1 MPDTDSFVRRVRT
14 RLDALSVAE
23 RRLADFVLAF
33 PGELASYAASEL
45 AGLAGVSNATVTRFI
60 KRLGYA
66 TYEDARRHAREQRQ
80 SGSPLFQPGTDIKKS
95 GQPVATHLLQSQNN
109 LAQTFALLSEE
120 RVQAMVKALL
130 AAPQVIIFGSRSS
143 HAFALYLRWQII
155 QVLPRV
161 MAVPAAGES
170 LGEYI
175 AGLGPRDCVIV
186 FAVRRQTRQMRPF
199 LDGASKAGC
208 NIIFI
213 SDQASPDFPAATWS
227 IQCQCAGPGPLD
239 NHVAVMAWCDLIATL
254 VLEAAGPAG
263 RKRLAAI
270 ELAHDELDEL

>member
-1 MPDTDSFVRRVRT
+1 M
-14 RLDALSVAE
+14 
-23 RRLADFVLAF
+23 
-33 PGELASYAASEL
+33 
-45 AGLAGVSNATVTRFI
+45 
-60 KRLGYA
+60 
-66 TYEDARRHAREQRQ
+66 
-80 SGSPLFQPGTDIKKS
+80 
-95 GQPVATHLLQSQNN
+95 ATHLLQSQNN
-109 LAQTFALLSEE
+109 LARTFALLSEDK
-120 RVQAMVKALL
+120 VQAMVKALL

-161 MAVPAAGES
+161 VAVPAAGES

-199 LDGASKAGC
+199 LEGASKAGC

-254 VLEAAGPAG
+254 VLEAAGQSG
-263 RKRLAAI
+263 RNGWQPSSWRMTSWMSCK
-270 ELAHDELDEL
+270 HV